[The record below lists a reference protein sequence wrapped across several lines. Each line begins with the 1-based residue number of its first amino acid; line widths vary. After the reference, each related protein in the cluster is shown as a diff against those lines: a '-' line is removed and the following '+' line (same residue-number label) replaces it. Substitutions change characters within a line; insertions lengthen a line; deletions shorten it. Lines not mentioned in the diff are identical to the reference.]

1 MKLSLNP
8 NILATLGQGCSYY
21 SHSADEEGAQEDRN
35 PPRIQSVNDADYD

>member
-8 NILATLGQGCSYY
+8 NILGQGCSYY
-21 SHSADEEGAQEDRN
+21 SHSADEEGAQEGRN